1 MDQGKLSNRSSRNNA
16 SQSASRSESAAVS
29 ASARTSKKPVLFVAA
44 VSKKPVLFVA
54 AVVMILLVSFQ
65 YHQCLCPSNPPAPCP
80 AIKAGGSNEENEA
93 NKKIVIDAVK
103 GWEDGIDFEVD
114 HHTRWTKGE
123 MDSTKK
129 GWFKYERETKL
140 KGLPIDIHQKNICK
154 LFHDTYGSD
163 TVNKVKVLLDHGAGP
178 FTNLGTRFNCD
189 YEGAPSTVKG
199 VVDGQVIAVDPLSPR
214 YHEILTNCRVF
225 NTLRTGHCPSEEL
238 SKCLGFDTVDFA
250 IIINALDHSES
261 PLLAFLESLRTV
273 RVGGIS
279 CVYTLINE
287 ATNMGGV
294 GFHQWDFKLNASGEW
309 IIENFKTKIQT
320 NVDNA
325 LSVFTQRLYT
335 PLNYTTTQHF
345 ICYQKTGEVLM
356 QQEAS

>member
-65 YHQCLCPSNPPAPCP
+65 YHQCLCPSHPPAPCP

-123 MDSTKK
+123 MDITKK

-140 KGLPIDIHQKNICK
+140 KGLPIEIHQKNICK
-154 LFHDTYGSD
+154 LFHNTYGSD
-163 TVNKVKVLLDHGAGP
+163 KVKVLLDHGAGP

-189 YEGAPSTVKG
+189 YEGLL
-199 VVDGQVIAVDPLSPR
+199 PLSREWSTAKLLRWTPFLR
-214 YHEILTNCRVF
+214 GTMRSSQTAESLTLFV
-225 NTLRTGHCPSEEL
+225 LA
-238 SKCLGFDTVDFA
+238 TVLPKSSP
-250 IIINALDHSES
+250 NALVSTLLIL
-261 PLLAFLESLRTV
+261 PLS
-273 RVGGIS
+273 
-279 CVYTLINE
+279 
-287 ATNMGGV
+287 
-294 GFHQWDFKLNASGEW
+294 
-309 IIENFKTKIQT
+309 
-320 NVDNA
+320 
-325 LSVFTQRLYT
+325 
-335 PLNYTTTQHF
+335 
-345 ICYQKTGEVLM
+345 
-356 QQEAS
+356 